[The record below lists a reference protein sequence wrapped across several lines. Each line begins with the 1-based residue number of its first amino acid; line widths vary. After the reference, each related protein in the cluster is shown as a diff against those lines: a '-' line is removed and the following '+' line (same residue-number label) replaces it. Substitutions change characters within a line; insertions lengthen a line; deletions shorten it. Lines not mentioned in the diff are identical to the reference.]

1 MPSARNHL
9 WLELSAALFRE
20 TIPAATLFALGKET
34 PATHAFLAAREA
46 RRVDAALG
54 AMARAAGEAEVQSII
69 AALSQ
74 DTLAA
79 LASRW
84 ANFIGIARS
93 KANEPS
99 FRLWFPPGDRDTW
112 RVIMLSLLSDREAAT
127 AHLKALWG
135 EDAPDL
141 LPVD

>member
-1 MPSARNHL
+1 MPNARNRL

-20 TIPAATLFALGKET
+20 TIPAKTIIALGKET
-34 PATHAFLAAREA
+34 PATHAFLASREA
-46 RRVDAALG
+46 RRVDSALES
-54 AMARAAGEAEVQSII
+54 MALAAGESEVRATV
-69 AALSQ
+69 AALSH

-84 ANFIGIARS
+84 ANFIGIARA
-93 KANEPS
+93 KANDPT

-112 RVIMLSLLSDREAAT
+112 RVIMLSLLTDREAAT

-135 EDAPDL
+135 EAAPTF
-141 LPVD
+141 LPED